1 MVAVMIRNVATIVTD
16 GVEPFGLGLFCEV
29 WGEEAHPED
38 QCPTFDFAVCGPR
51 TGRVRG
57 ANGVDLYVQHGL
69 ERVAQ
74 ADLVAVAP
82 TERPDLVPESVLDAI
97 RAAHARGAI
106 ILTHCTGAFV
116 LGAAGLLDGRRCATH
131 WRHAERLATTF
142 PDAKVDADVLY
153 VDDDRVF
160 TGAGC
165 AAGIDACLH
174 VVRMEFG
181 AKVASAFARRIV
193 VPPQRDGGQAQYVRT
208 PIVEQDAETL
218 GPLLAWTREHLAEPL
233 SVDALARRA
242 VMSPRTFARRFR
254 DETGATP
261 HQWVTQQRLALA
273 EQLLEDTLLGVDEI
287 AARCGFGNAAQLRH
301 HFAAARGTTPQ
312 DYRRTFGCVD
322 AS

>member
-1 MVAVMIRNVATIVTD
+1 VIENVATVVTD

-29 WGEEAHPED
+29 WAEGEHPED
-38 QCPTFDFAVCGPR
+38 QCPTFEFAVCGPAP
-51 TGRVRG
+51 GRVRT
-57 ANGVDLYVQHGL
+57 ANGFDLYVEHGL
-69 ERVAQ
+69 DRVAE

-82 TERPDLVPESVLDAI
+82 TERPDLVPESVLDAL
-97 RAAHARGAI
+97 RAAHERGAK
-106 ILTHCTGAFV
+106 ILTHCTGAFI

-131 WRHAERLATTF
+131 WRHADRLAETF

-174 VVRMEFG
+174 LVRMEFG

-208 PIVEQDAETL
+208 PIVEDHADTL
-218 GPLLAWTREHLAEPL
+218 GPVLAWARENLDQSL
-233 SVDALARRA
+233 SVEALAKRA
-242 VMSPRTFARRFR
+242 LMSPRTFARRFR
-254 DETGATP
+254 DETGSTP

-273 EQLLEDTLLGVDEI
+273 EQLLEDTVLGVDEI
-287 AARCGFGNAAQLRH
+287 ASRAGFGNAAQLRH
-301 HFAAARGTTPQ
+301 HFSGARGTTPQ
-312 DYRRTFGCVD
+312 DYRRKFGCADVP
-322 AS
+322 